1 MERLPLQPAW
11 ALLAAFLLASSATG
25 ADEAP
30 SKNKPAPP
38 CTLSGTWVNDLGSR
52 MVISAANAAGVF
64 SGSYL
69 TAVSSAN
76 QAIAESACRALS
88 TTAAQDAQPT
98 FAFTVRW
105 AFSRLRHRLR
115 GPVLRGPAWR
125 GRPWRTLWL
134 LRQNVPSRA
143 RGLEGHPGRQ
153 ERLHES
159 QVRGAGMR
167 PSPWARASRPIK
179 HPQQ

>member
-30 SKNKPAPP
+30 SKNKQPAPP

-76 QAIAESACRALS
+76 QAIAESALQGAQHDP
-88 TTAAQDAQPT
+88 AQDAQPT

-105 AFSRLRHRLR
+105 AFSDSATAFVGQCFVDQHGEETLE
-115 GPVLRGPAWR
+115 
-125 GRPWRTLWL
+125 TLWL
-134 LRQNVPSRA
+134 LRQNVPSRSEDWKA
-143 RGLEGHPGRQ
+143 TRVGKNVFTR
-153 ERLHES
+153 
-159 QVRGAGMR
+159 V
-167 PSPWARASRPIK
+167 K
-179 HPQQ
+179 